1 MASRTS
7 PTVRRRRL
15 ASEMRR
21 LRRESGKTREEAAK
35 FADIA
40 PATVSRIEAA
50 VHAPKVADI
59 MALCKFYG
67 LDDDRTEVLVAL
79 ARQSRQRGWW
89 HQYSGSIPD
98 WFEVYVGLEE
108 EASEVLH
115 YEPEAIPGLLQVEGY
130 IRAISLAGLEA
141 PPDEELE
148 RRVALR
154 LKRQER
160 LTSSDAP
167 KVWAILN
174 EGAIRRQ
181 VGGPETMRQQ
191 LNHLTSLSQL
201 NHINIVVLPFSAG
214 AHPGMHGPC
223 TLLRFPEPADPDVA
237 YVQYRRGS
245 VYLED
250 PSDISHYVEVFDH
263 LRSRALGPD
272 ESRALIARASGE
284 MSEA

>member
-67 LDDDRTEVLVAL
+67 LDDDRTEVLVTL

-108 EASEVLH
+108 EASEILT
-115 YEPEAIPGLLQVEGY
+115 YESEHVPGLFQTDDY
-130 IRAISLAGLEA
+130 IRALLNAGLRTL
-141 PPDEELE
+141 PEEE
-148 RRVALR
+148 VDRRVALR

-160 LTSSDAP
+160 LFSNDAP
-167 KVWAILN
+167 KVWAVLN
-174 EGAIRRQ
+174 EAVVRRQ
-181 VGGPETMRQQ
+181 VGGRETMRDQ
-191 LNHLTSLSQL
+191 LQKLCELAKL
-201 NHINIVVLPFSAG
+201 DHINIVILPFSAG
-214 AHPGMHGPC
+214 AHPAMEGSC
-223 TLLRFPEPADPDVA
+223 NVLRFPEPADPDVA
-237 YVQYRRGS
+237 YIQYRRGS
-245 VYLED
+245 IYLED
-250 PSDISHYVEVFDH
+250 PSEVEEYIDLFDH
-263 LRSRALGPD
+263 LRSRAAGPD
-272 ESRALIARASGE
+272 ESLALIAKVANEVS
-284 MSEA
+284 

>member
-67 LDDDRTEVLVAL
+67 LDDERTEVLVTL

-89 HQYSGSIPD
+89 QKYGDAIPA

-108 EASEVLH
+108 EAAEILSYQSEVLS
-115 YEPEAIPGLLQVEGY
+115 GLLQTEDY
-130 IRAISLAGLEA
+130 ARAVLLADDGVSDAYGEQRLEV
-141 PPDEELE
+141 
-148 RRVALR
+148 RM
-154 LKRQER
+154 KRQARVDEPDH
-160 LTSSDAP
+160 L
-167 KVWAILN
+167 KLWVIQN
-174 EGAIRRQ
+174 EGSLRRQ
-181 VGGPETMRQQ
+181 VGGPQRMREQ
-191 LNHLTSLSQL
+191 LQHLITVSQKPS
-201 NHINIVVLPFSAG
+201 VTVQVLPFSAG
-214 AHPGMHGPC
+214 AHPSMHGAFDI
-223 TLLRFPEPADPDVA
+223 LRFPDRRDPDVV
-237 YVQYRRGS
+237 YVDYRQGS
-245 VYLED
+245 IYLEEL
-250 PSDISHYVEVFDH
+250 SEVDDYARLFDQ
-263 LRSRALGPD
+263 LRARALSPQ
-272 ESRALIARASGE
+272 ESRTLIAQIARDMA
-284 MSEA
+284 

>member
-67 LDDDRTEVLVAL
+67 LDDERTEVLVTL

-89 HQYSGSIPD
+89 QKYSTAIPA

-108 EASEVLH
+108 EVSEIRSYQSEV
-115 YEPEAIPGLLQVEGY
+115 IFGLLQTEAYARTVLLADDNVSPEDGERMLEVRMRRQKLLEGLDRPKLW
-130 IRAISLAGLEA
+130 IIQNEA
-141 PPDEELE
+141 
-148 RRVALR
+148 ALR
-154 LKRQER
+154 RE
-160 LTSSDAP
+160 
-167 KVWAILN
+167 
-174 EGAIRRQ
+174 
-181 VGGPETMRQQ
+181 VGGRAVMHEQLDHLVTMSRMPGVTIQ
-191 LNHLTSLSQL
+191 
-201 NHINIVVLPFSAG
+201 VLPLASG
-214 AHPGMHGPC
+214 AHPSMHGAFEV
-223 TLLRFPEPADPDVA
+223 LSFPNRRDPDVV
-237 YVQYRRGS
+237 YVDYRNGS
-245 VYLED
+245 IYLEE
-250 PSDISHYVEVFDH
+250 SAEVDDYAQLFDQ
-263 LRSRALGPD
+263 LRARALGPD
-272 ESRALIARASGE
+272 ETRTLITQIAQ
-284 MSEA
+284 

>member
-7 PTVRRRRL
+7 HTVRRRRL

-21 LRRESGKTREEAAK
+21 LRRESGKTREEAAR

-67 LDDDRTEVLVAL
+67 LDDERTDVLVTL

-108 EASEVLH
+108 EASEILT
-115 YEPEAIPGLLQVEGY
+115 YESEHVPGLFQTDDY
-130 IRAISLAGLEA
+130 IRALLNAGLRTL
-141 PPDEELE
+141 PEEE
-148 RRVALR
+148 VNRRVDLR

-160 LTSSDAP
+160 LIGKDAP
-167 KVWAILN
+167 KVWAVLN
-174 EGAIRRQ
+174 EAVIRRQ
-181 VGGPETMRQQ
+181 VGGRETMRDQ
-191 LNHLTSLSQL
+191 LQRLCELAKL
-201 NHINIVVLPFSAG
+201 DHINIVILPFSAG
-214 AHPGMHGPC
+214 AHPAMEGSCHV
-223 TLLRFPEPADPDVA
+223 LRFPEPADPDVA
-237 YVQYRRGS
+237 YVQYRLGS
-245 VYLED
+245 IYLED
-250 PSDISHYVEVFDH
+250 PSEVEEYINLFDH
-263 LRSRALGPD
+263 LRSRAVGPD
-272 ESRALIARASGE
+272 ESLQLIAKVANEVS
-284 MSEA
+284 

>member
-21 LRRESGKTREEAAK
+21 LRRESGKTREEAAR

-67 LDDDRTEVLVAL
+67 LDDERTDVLVTL

-89 HQYSGSIPD
+89 HQYSGSIPE

-108 EASEVLH
+108 EASEILT
-115 YEPEAIPGLLQVEGY
+115 YESEAVPGLLQTERY
-130 IRAISLAGLEA
+130 MRAMLLADIRT
-141 PPDEELE
+141 PREEE
-148 RRVALR
+148 IDRQVSLR

-160 LTSSDAP
+160 MTSADAP
-167 KVWAILN
+167 KMWAVLN
-174 EGAIRRQ
+174 EAVIRRQ
-181 VGGPETMRQQ
+181 VGGPEIMREQ
-191 LNHLTSLSQL
+191 LGRLISVSLL
-201 NHINIVVLPFSAG
+201 NHINVVVLPHSAG
-214 AHPGMHGPC
+214 AHPSMDGPC
-223 TLLRFPEPADPDVA
+223 NVLRFPEPADPDVV
-237 YVQYRRGS
+237 YIQYRRGS
-245 VYLED
+245 IYLED
-250 PSDISHYVEVFDH
+250 AADVDAYVDLFDH
-263 LRSRALGPD
+263 LRSCGLSPD
-272 ESRALIARASGE
+272 TSRALMEQVAE
-284 MSEA
+284 ELV

>member
-1 MASRTS
+1 MTSRTS

-67 LDDDRTEVLVAL
+67 LDDHRTEVLVTL

-89 HQYSGSIPD
+89 HQYSGTIPE

-108 EASEVLH
+108 EAHEILSYASELV
-115 YEPEAIPGLLQVEGY
+115 PGLFQEEGY
-130 IRAISLAGLEA
+130 IRALFHASLRTWS
-141 PPDEELE
+141 EEE
-148 RRVALR
+148 IDRRVALR

-160 LTSSDAP
+160 LTGDDAP
-167 KVWAILN
+167 KIWAVLN
-174 EGAIRRQ
+174 EAVIRRQ
-181 VGGPETMRQQ
+181 VGGQETLRSQLNRLTEIAQ
-191 LNHLTSLSQL
+191 LNHV
-201 NHINIVVLPFSAG
+201 NIVVLPFSVG
-214 AHPGMHGPC
+214 AHPSMDGSC
-223 TLLRFPEPADPDVA
+223 TVLRFPEVADPDVV
-237 YVQYRRGS
+237 YIQYRRGS
-245 VYLED
+245 IYLED
-250 PSDISHYVEVFDH
+250 PSDVDMYVDLFDH

-272 ESRALIARASGE
+272 ESVDLIARLAEDIS
-284 MSEA
+284 

>member
-21 LRRESGKTREEAAK
+21 LRRESGKTREEAAR

-67 LDDDRTEVLVAL
+67 LDDERTEVLVTL

-89 HQYSGSIPD
+89 HQYSGSIPE

-108 EASEVLH
+108 EASEILT
-115 YEPEAIPGLLQVEGY
+115 YESEAVPGLLQTERY
-130 IRAISLAGLEA
+130 MRAILLADIRVPA
-141 PPDEELE
+141 EEEVE
-148 RRVALR
+148 RQVSLR

-160 LTSSDAP
+160 MTGGDAP
-167 KVWAILN
+167 KMWAVLN
-174 EGAIRRQ
+174 EAVIRRQ
-181 VGGPETMRQQ
+181 VGGSETFLEQ
-191 LNHLTSLSQL
+191 LEHITTLSRL
-201 NHINIVVLPFSAG
+201 NHINVVVLPYSAG
-214 AHPGMHGPC
+214 AHPSMDGPC
-223 TLLRFPEPADPDVA
+223 NVLRFPEPADPDVV

-245 VYLED
+245 IYLED
-250 PSDISHYVEVFDH
+250 AADVDAYLDLFDH
-263 LRSRALGPD
+263 LRSRALSPD
-272 ESRALIARASGE
+272 ASRALMEQIAQGPT
-284 MSEA
+284 

>member
-21 LRRESGKTREEAAK
+21 LRRESRKTREEAAR

-67 LDDDRTEVLVAL
+67 LDEERTDVLVTL

-89 HQYSGSIPD
+89 HQYSGSIPE

-108 EASEVLH
+108 EASEILT
-115 YEPEAIPGLLQVEGY
+115 YESEAVPGLLQTERY
-130 IRAISLAGLEA
+130 MRAMLLADIRT
-141 PPDEELE
+141 PREEE
-148 RRVALR
+148 IDRQVALR

-160 LTSSDAP
+160 MTSVDAP
-167 KVWAILN
+167 KMWAVLN
-174 EGAIRRQ
+174 EAVIRRQ
-181 VGGPETMRQQ
+181 VGGPETMREQ
-191 LNHLTSLSQL
+191 LDHLISVSLL
-201 NHINIVVLPFSAG
+201 NHINVVVLPHSAG
-214 AHPGMHGPC
+214 AHPSMDGPC
-223 TLLRFPEPADPDVA
+223 NVLRFPEPADPDVV
-237 YVQYRRGS
+237 YIQYRRGS
-245 VYLED
+245 IYLED
-250 PSDISHYVEVFDH
+250 AADVDAYVDLFDH
-263 LRSRALGPD
+263 LRSCGLSPD
-272 ESRALIARASGE
+272 ASRALMEQVAE
-284 MSEA
+284 ELV